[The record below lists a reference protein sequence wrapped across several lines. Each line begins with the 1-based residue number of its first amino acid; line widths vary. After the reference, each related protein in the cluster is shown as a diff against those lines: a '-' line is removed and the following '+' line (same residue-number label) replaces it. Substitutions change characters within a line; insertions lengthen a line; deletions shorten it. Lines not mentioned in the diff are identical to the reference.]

1 MIGCFGSLVICIE
14 VIQSNDCVDTSS
26 NAYCRDKVISVT
38 GDLNIAVPISIHD
51 DKDERFCGDVSISGV
66 QSAIAIE
73 WIFNILNGNN
83 SGSYFIP
90 GVKLGKLYYCMLYLQ
105 NDKWRNVSMF

>member
-1 MIGCFGSLVICIE
+1 MNLRNYLIIGCFGSLVICIE
-14 VIQSNDCVDTSS
+14 LIQTDDCVDSSS
-26 NAYCRDKVISVT
+26 NAYCRDKVISIT

-51 DKDERFCGDVSISGV
+51 HRDERFCADVSIPGF

-83 SGSYFIP
+83 SGSYLIP
-90 GVKLGKLYYCMLYLQ
+90 GVKLGKLY
-105 NDKWRNVSMF
+105 